1 MKLVVAFRNSTKAHK
16 KVLRNYGPSQRQIIL
31 LYCRHPDHPKKVP
44 EKFKIESERRLKWWC
59 ANGGRLWYISWKEGQ
74 TCHKSNG
81 SQNEYINDIS
91 MHFVSLAEH
100 KAADSFRNRRRAK
113 NNRFSPRYCDHT
125 LTESREKE
133 KEHCATVGCVS
144 SNLNKLLHV

>member
-1 MKLVVAFRNSTKAHK
+1 MEGDYDIFLGKKDRHVINQMGHK
-16 KVLRNYGPSQRQIIL
+16 
-31 LYCRHPDHPKKVP
+31 
-44 EKFKIESERRLKWWC
+44 
-59 ANGGRLWYISWKEGQ
+59 
-74 TCHKSNG
+74 
-81 SQNEYINDIS
+81 NEYINDIS